1 MGCGSSRTIVV
12 QPVNGIKNGRPRGEN
27 NNEVKQS
34 PSGTSITS
42 NARDGSAVSKHTTDS
57 GVEIDELAA
66 GNLPGVVPKRLK
78 PLKEKVGP
86 LPSNEMNIDLPVN
99 RSGLNQKNRQD
110 LRGRQNST
118 DILEELLMQG
128 IIQSRSR
135 IVRNGEAF
143 DVMVETTEKPLR
155 KPPARLE
162 KLKSKKEKENSVTIE
177 DIENKMK
184 AAEVRRK
191 SKEEELK
198 KRLRSE
204 RPMTVSSSR
213 NISVRQAE
221 DNSAAEKGAG
231 AQEDL
236 TLDPKKEK
244 ALETEQ
250 TISRVLENLRQSMCS
265 LENNYE
271 IMAVESDKTYNSLN
285 DRAVEAKSDA
295 F

>member
-143 DVMVETTEKPLR
+143 DVM
-155 KPPARLE
+155 
-162 KLKSKKEKENSVTIE
+162 
-177 DIENKMK
+177 
-184 AAEVRRK
+184 

>member
-66 GNLPGVVPKRLK
+66 
-78 PLKEKVGP
+78 
-86 LPSNEMNIDLPVN
+86 DLPVN

-143 DVMVETTEKPLR
+143 DVM
-155 KPPARLE
+155 
-162 KLKSKKEKENSVTIE
+162 
-177 DIENKMK
+177 
-184 AAEVRRK
+184 